1 MTEKNKI
8 SFNTASNIKKSTS
21 TAITYITI
29 TDCNDKILNDK
40 ILNDKTTD
48 NIPIIQDYFDIPL
61 LSRFINIVDK
71 NHESVESKNGAICGV
86 SSSNDYSSGTGKVVK
101 FLKKTRR
108 KKPLSSEE
116 RRKQTGKYKFDN
128 QVSVIFKYW
137 GFRSVNVK
145 IFNNGKLQMTGI
157 QYDGETKLIAENMV
171 SILKDTFVKV
181 YTSISQLPTISL
193 DDNNC
198 HYAIVYNSQT
208 DKSTY
213 YRWNFFKQFKNIKY
227 LDKYDKIDKL
237 IPEWNTDAEIKQ
249 FLPYIEDIK
258 KRLTIEL
265 SSVVDK
271 YQQTSDTMEKSML
284 EDDINLLED
293 KICHYRGLIKY
304 ISDVRDTD
312 IKISEN
318 IILNNKKAIKVAA
331 KDGDIFQINTV
342 DKKYKY
348 SVHKDEVE
356 KIGMINSDFNV
367 GFPIN
372 NNKLYKLINKNK
384 IKSSYEPS
392 DYPGV
397 IVYYYWN
404 KNHSKLKIN
413 DTNLGRCSCEEHCAI
428 KGKKNGCIKI
438 TLFVFQSGHVVI
450 TGSRNTTQIKD
461 CFKFIRN
468 YLINN
473 KEHFIGEYS
482 EEDIK
487 KITKKT
493 NEIRKL
499 MKKTRLFYA
508 VKSNIVFPKELE
520 EYTKHLLTNDI
531 VEPC

>member
-1 MTEKNKI
+1 MEEINKI
-8 SFNTASNIKKSTS
+8 CFNTASNIKKSTS

-29 TDCNDKILNDK
+29 TDD
-40 ILNDKTTD
+40 NDKTLSND
-48 NIPIIQDYFDIPL
+48 ISIIQDYFDIPL
-61 LSRFINIVDK
+61 LSRFIKIVDK

-101 FLKKTRR
+101 FLKKSRR

-171 SILKDTFVKV
+171 SILKDTFIKV
-181 YTSISQLPTISL
+181 YTSISQLPIISQN
-193 DDNNC
+193 DNNC

-237 IPEWNTDAEIKQ
+237 TPEWNTDSEIKQ

-258 KRLTIEL
+258 KRLVIEL
-265 SSVVDK
+265 SSIIDK
-271 YQQTSDTMEKSML
+271 YQHTSDTMEKSIL
-284 EDDINLLED
+284 DDDINLLED
-293 KICHYRGLIKY
+293 KISHYSGLIKY

-312 IKISEN
+312 IKIAEN

-331 KDGDIFQINTV
+331 IDENIFQINAV

-348 SVHKDEVE
+348 SIHKDEIE

-372 NNKLYKLINKNK
+372 NNKLYKLMNNHK

-404 KNHSKLKIN
+404 KNYSKLKIN

-493 NEIRKL
+493 NEIRKM

-508 VKSNIVFPKELE
+508 IKSNIVFPPELE
-520 EYTKHLLTNDI
+520 QYSNQLLTTDI
-531 VEPC
+531 VEPS